1 MHTNF
6 IYTHM
11 LLSVIASITVHQCI
25 GKSQRCKWSCIC
37 ASMHVYMCACMY
49 NVTHARWALPSLSSL
64 LPLLPLL
71 TTLSSLA
78 INPSVSPATYTT
90 LYSQPASQP
99 ALTLCHASC
108 FSVAIRCQRATWLIQ
123 CIYMRTLTLIIVILC
138 AFLSPIHLYICTS
151 KYVYIAFTKNN
162 NIPTTFAAPVYLT
175 SDLIILNSL
184 NAPLHSVMFM
194 STEL

>member
-99 ALTLCHASC
+99 LHCAMHRVSALPFAVSVPLDSSNAFICERSHSLLLFYVHFYRPYTCTYVQVNMCTLHS
-108 FSVAIRCQRATWLIQ
+108 QKT
-123 CIYMRTLTLIIVILC
+123 
-138 AFLSPIHLYICTS
+138 
-151 KYVYIAFTKNN
+151 
-162 NIPTTFAAPVYLT
+162 TTFQQHSLRQFIWPLT
-175 SDLIILNSL
+175 
-184 NAPLHSVMFM
+184 
-194 STEL
+194 